1 MPLHSLID
9 LLRDDEPTL
18 TAWVRPLADPVL
30 DADYW
35 RAMHR
40 EHPSLLAGLTHLPIE
55 REVTALDG
63 RWAVAVVEVV
73 RLIADAGP
81 RAA

>member
-1 MPLHSLID
+1 MALKTWLDLI
-9 LLRDDEPTL
+9 RDDEPAL
-18 TAWVRPLADPVL
+18 TVWVRPLANPTL

-35 RAMHR
+35 RDVHR
-40 EHPSLLAGLTHLPIE
+40 EHPSLIDGLTHLPIE

-63 RWAVAVVEVV
+63 LWAVAVVEVV
-73 RLIADAGP
+73 RLAADAGP